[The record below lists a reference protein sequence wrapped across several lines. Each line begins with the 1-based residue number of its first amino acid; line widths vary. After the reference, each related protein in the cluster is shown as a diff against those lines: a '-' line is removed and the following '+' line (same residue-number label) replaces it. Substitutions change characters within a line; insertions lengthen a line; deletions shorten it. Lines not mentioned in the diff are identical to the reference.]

1 MMAWKYNSSGQLE
14 ANSDISDNAK
24 SGEFGGK
31 YNEGGALIWD
41 VTNKNMDN
49 FDLDTFASANES
61 EFKYSY
67 VQSGEIGVRVGTSN
81 EF

>member
-1 MMAWKYNSSGQLE
+1 
-14 ANSDISDNAK
+14 
-24 SGEFGGK
+24 
-31 YNEGGALIWD
+31 
-41 VTNKNMDN
+41 MDN

-81 EF
+81 DSNGSLTSGESRKYCGSVR